1 MHPLEGA
8 NFENIAWLRN
18 LGAAL
23 ISVNGIGA
31 LLAASDPK
39 KKKLYDIVLL
49 ASCLETIALSWSTY
63 FWEFTATVHE
73 LIIIPLILAGASKCI
88 IINIQTQLMWVINI
102 ILSGFF
108 LLFFAIIMN
117 AIVQYLKIMTWY
129 DFLMI
134 LKIVPS
140 Q

>member
-1 MHPLEGA
+1 MGGIFFLNPYFYASLEGA

-39 KKKLYDIVLL
+39 KEKKLYDVVLL

-63 FWEFTATVHE
+63 FWEFSATVQG
-73 LIIIPLILAGASKCI
+73 LIIIPLLLAGI
-88 IINIQTQLMWVINI
+88 ISV
-102 ILSGFF
+102 
-108 LLFFAIIMN
+108 LLLIFRP
-117 AIVQYLKIMTWY
+117 K
-129 DFLMI
+129 
-134 LKIVPS
+134 
-140 Q
+140 